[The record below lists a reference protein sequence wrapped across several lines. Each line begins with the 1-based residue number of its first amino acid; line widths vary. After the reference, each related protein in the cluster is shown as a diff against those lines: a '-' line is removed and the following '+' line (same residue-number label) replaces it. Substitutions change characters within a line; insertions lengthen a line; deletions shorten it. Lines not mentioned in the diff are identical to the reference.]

1 MGEKENTKYYDKKDL
16 GRVKLHFV
24 YVSIILGL
32 FSLLTL
38 SYTFFNRE
46 VAWQFLSFAGV
57 ALSLVLSVIAIL
69 ITLID
74 VAGQKQQVYE
84 IFKSS
89 EELKETI
96 TQQQELITQHAKN
109 IENVD
114 DIIQNAFENHFDNIN
129 ESSNNGEQ
137 EMLNQE
143 KDNRLKTELKI
154 NGNSTLIRGNLF
166 VTGFKTFHLNKEL
179 DSKQEEDIEE
189 IINEF
194 RTIEVR
200 FDKYNVSLKSN
211 YLYTNPLIDKEYEKK
226 RSIILVERYLKDMKL
241 LSST

>member
-16 GRVKLHFV
+16 DRVKLHFV

-38 SYTFFNRE
+38 TYTFFNRE

-89 EELKETI
+89 EELKEII
-96 TQQQELITQHAKN
+96 TKQQELIAQHAKN
-109 IENVD
+109 IDNVD
-114 DIIQNAFENHFDNIN
+114 DIIQNAFENHLDNIN
-129 ESSNNGEQ
+129 ELSNNGDQ
-137 EMLNQE
+137 ETLDQE
-143 KDNRLKTELKI
+143 KKSDFKKEVKV
-154 NGNSTLIRGNLF
+154 NGKSTLVSSNLF
-166 VTGFKTFHLNKEL
+166 VTSFKTFHLNKEL

-189 IINEF
+189 IINQF

-200 FDKYNVSLKSN
+200 FDKYKVYLKSN
-211 YLYTNPLIDKEYEKK
+211 YLYTNPMIDKEYEKN
-226 RSIILVERYLKDMKL
+226 RSTILVVRYLKDIGV